1 MYPNEF
7 DKIENVEL
15 DFPKN
20 EWEWYIISNP
30 EEGRS
35 LIYSLAFKSR
45 KAVFGQARWFSERE
59 GVVLVKR
66 SDLISPTVKEDET
79 KLTED
84 PKKKLKWFE
93 RIRNFLGYY

>member
-15 DFPKN
+15 DFPKS
-20 EWEWYIISNP
+20 EWEWYIVSTP

-35 LIYSLAFKSR
+35 LIYSLAFKNR
-45 KAVFGQARWFSERE
+45 KAIFGQARWFSEKE

-66 SDLISPTVKEDET
+66 SDLISPPVREVET
-79 KLTED
+79 KIEE
-84 PKKKLKWFE
+84 PKKKLSWFE
-93 RIRNFLGYY
+93 KIRNFLGYY